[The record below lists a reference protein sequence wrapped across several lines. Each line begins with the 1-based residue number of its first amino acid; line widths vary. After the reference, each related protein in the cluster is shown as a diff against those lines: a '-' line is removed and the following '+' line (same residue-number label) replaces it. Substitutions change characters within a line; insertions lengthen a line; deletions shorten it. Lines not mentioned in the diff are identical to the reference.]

1 MTSNVVQQMILII
14 IGLAVIC
21 RFNIRKYKKNQKKTL
36 ENINKNIKNINNK
49 EKDNTEI
56 IINYIS
62 ESQKIKEINTYI
74 YIIIIIVVMAI
85 FFQNK

>member
-1 MTSNVVQQMILII
+1 MINNVAQQMILII

-21 RFNIRKYKKNQKKTL
+21 RFNIEKYKKKQKKAL
-36 ENINKNIKNINNK
+36 ENINNK